1 MQSRFICA
9 AFAAVAL
16 SSAPAL
22 ADVESLAETGGDVTT
37 TSQLAFKDISL
48 DDIGT
53 TYLISAGMHGHWLD
67 YKGGDA
73 TIGHRVEGRD
83 DGSSLTNLTY
93 QFRAMEANS
102 VKCAIVEFTNG
113 EGGVW
118 AKVIGTCS
126 GSAINKIGDDLSGN
140 PVVPSALG
148 YYVPYELRLVPV
160 SASSIN
166 VNFQNDHSGISN
178 GDVMGYG
185 ARGYVAPLSK
195 WSNLQAVDSV
205 DNTPASLNLDNG
217 AVVTV
222 TGTRGYWN
230 ATLLSATADLRHGY
244 IDETSTE
251 GKNAP
256 TVTVTNVPYSKYRV
270 VVFCS
275 TDTANAQ
282 FGKVTVNGTDYS
294 STYSETSLAYGDGY
308 RTIKGD
314 GNWGNAGV
322 KDGAYA
328 PVEGV
333 NYLVT
338 PALSGSTATIVGHR
352 VSGTVRGC
360 IAAIQII
367 EVSGYSADISS
378 NVLWSTKEG
387 LENASGNVA
396 TDIILNNDSA
406 EPITVTFDQEVESS
420 YLALTGSGTVTI
432 KFTDPAYDKIGSF
445 DFSRFRGEVVLDD
458 HMQSVSFTPPFS
470 GTVRLKG
477 SSTLTSIP
485 FGAQN
490 LGFSL
495 VVDQPM
501 SITTV
506 PESGNQFGFF
516 LKGSKTLFAFDG
528 DNNYEFVKIVLGN
541 EADVTQHV
549 EQRGGTIT
557 VTGST
562 EPGANT
568 ASILLG
574 HWNSTSTLDNKGGT
588 FNALNA
594 TTRLGWN
601 GGCSWTI
608 GDGESENT
616 AALVN
621 IKGVESVAGNANK
634 SKASSLTLRT
644 GGTLTLGASGINLGA
659 DVPVTLSG
667 GTLATS
673 AACSLASAKSVT
685 LTEGSETT
693 FNIPEGNDFTVG
705 VALSGLGSLA
715 KTGAGMLTLS
725 VVPTSTGTLSVNAGT
740 VKFND
745 GVTWAGTINVGA
757 NGTLDIIDADV
768 SETETVYIPVGGTLT
783 LAEGATVKLN
793 GTAINTEVWELSGGT
808 FVNKTLKTAVTTATG
823 DFAFTTATWE
833 SALGAGSEIDWAG
846 SLSEVRVHAN
856 NAAPATA
863 TVDVTAAEV
872 KDFVVDGSGDLT
884 FVAGNG
890 GSIAADAYDF
900 SAATGRVEYDLS
912 IGSAPVTSGSNTLLL
927 GGGSGAP
934 TVAAGQTLTLG
945 PWGTTDESGLTNTY
959 SEILRPAAGAT
970 LAFSPGEGRVQK
982 TAGFGGTDT
991 STTIAVTNGTL
1002 VVNLGGE
1009 GTSKF
1014 FGRNSVRIDNGGVVS
1029 LESQDALGWSNADG
1043 LTINKGGTLVV
1054 KVRDT
1059 LRRTV
1064 AFNGGTI
1071 ELYGANGTNGRA
1083 LDLYG
1088 NTINVNDDSS
1098 IDQMES
1104 RSVIFLRNNTTTNNV
1119 ADGKTLS
1126 INANI
1131 YAEAGNSGNKLL
1143 FQAAS
1148 GALSQ
1153 NGVVV
1158 LNGYSGDAK
1167 QYFNNETTVGTSGRA
1182 VICELN
1188 CEHQNG
1194 IYTVNAASR
1203 LRGSGSITGNG
1214 GVTLAASNA
1223 KLCGSLT
1230 VNNLTAASG
1239 GTYGDQWNPVA
1250 AKVATSYFAAGTQT
1264 IENGSFTIG
1273 ADCVV
1278 TNAANAAD
1286 TTDAAFSIAA
1296 NGNLKLE
1303 KSVTVAGLTVA
1314 DGGTITLVAASRE
1327 SVPVLNV
1334 AGDTSFAGNV
1344 NFVIDFGAASTP
1356 GARTY
1361 TLMTGTLPNLAN
1373 VSVSDGRGEKKWRV
1387 FVDGGA
1393 LKASSSGNF
1402 ALYLR

>member
-9 AFAAVAL
+9 AFAVAAL
-16 SSAPAL
+16 SGATVFAGG
-22 ADVESLAETGGDVTT
+22 ESLAETGGDVTT

-118 AKVIGTCS
+118 AKVISTCS
-126 GSAINKIGDDLSGN
+126 GSAISKIGDDLSGN
-140 PVVPSALG
+140 PVPSALG
-148 YYVPYELRLVPV
+148 YYVPYDLRLVPV

-166 VNFQNDHSGISN
+166 VNFRNSYSGIDN
-178 GDVMGYG
+178 DDVMGYG

-195 WSNLQAVDSV
+195 WYNLQAVDSV
-205 DNTPASLNLDNG
+205 DNAPATLNLDNG

-230 ATLLSATADLRHGY
+230 ATALSATADLRHGY
-244 IDETSTE
+244 IDETSTQ
-251 GKNAP
+251 GKNTP
-256 TVTVTNVPYSKYRV
+256 TVTVANVPYDKYRV

-275 TDTANAQ
+275 TDTENAQ
-282 FGKVTVNGTDYS
+282 FGKVTINGTDYS
-294 STYSETSLAYGDGY
+294 STYTATSLTYGDGY
-308 RTIKGD
+308 RTIKGEGD
-314 GNWGNAGV
+314 WGNAGASN
-322 KDGAYA
+322 GAYG
-328 PVEGV
+328 PVEGI

-338 PALSGSTATIVGHR
+338 PVLSGSTATIVGHR
-352 VSGTVRGC
+352 VSDRVRGC

-367 EVSGYSADISS
+367 EVSGYSADIVS
-378 NVLWSTKEG
+378 NVVWSTKQG
-387 LENASGNVA
+387 LENGSGNQSA
-396 TDIILNNDSA
+396 GIILNNESA
-406 EPITVTFDQEVESS
+406 EPVTVTFDEEVESHS
-420 YLALTGSGTVTI
+420 LALTGGGTVTI
-432 KFTDPAYDKIGSF
+432 KFSDPAYDKIESF
-445 DFSRFRGEVVLDD
+445 DFSLFRGEVVLDD
-458 HMQSVSFTPPFS
+458 HMQSVSFEPPTGGAVHYKGTATLASAPCAS
-470 GTVRLKG
+470 GAVPY
-477 SSTLTSIP
+477 TLI
-485 FGAQN
+485 
-490 LGFSL
+490 
-495 VVDQPM
+495 VDQPL
-501 SITTV
+501 TV
-506 PESGNQFGFF
+506 SEFALEGVKNDYRFGEDFV
-516 LKGSKTLFAFDG
+516 GTFASRF
-528 DNNYEFVKIVLGN
+528 VLGN
-541 EADVTQHV
+541 GTGSNQSVTQL
-549 EQRGGTIT
+549 GG
-557 VTGST
+557 
-562 EPGANT
+562 
-568 ASILLG
+568 SIIINGDNEDYNNSSVLLG
-574 HWNSTSTLDNKGGT
+574 HWGNLTVNLNTYGGT
-588 FNALNA
+588 FTATNAA
-594 TTRLGWN
+594 ARLGHT
-601 GGCSWTI
+601 GKCYWTI
-608 GDGESENT
+608 GDGESANGT
-616 AALVN
+616 AVANLKGIVN
-621 IKGVESVAGNANK
+621 VQGATNNGGAG
-634 SKASSLTLRT
+634 SMVVLQQ
-644 GGTLTLGASGINLGA
+644 GGTLKLGVSGVNIPNATFTFAGGKLETTAESAVSVAAGTMTSDAGA
-659 DVPVTLSG
+659 DTEINTANGLTIASPVGGAGSLTKTGNGVLTLSASATSTG
-667 GTLATS
+667 MLIVEEGTLA
-673 AACSLASAKSVT
+673 
-685 LTEGSETT
+685 
-693 FNIPEGNDFTVG
+693 
-705 VALSGLGSLA
+705 LG
-715 KTGAGMLTLS
+715 
-725 VVPTSTGTLSVNAGT
+725 
-740 VKFND
+740 D
-745 GVTWAGTINVGA
+745 GVTWAGTISIGA
-757 NGTLDIIDADV
+757 NGVLDIADADV
-768 SETETVYIPVGGTLT
+768 SETATVYIPVGGTLT

-793 GTAINTEVWELSGGT
+793 GTAINTDVWELSGGT

-823 DFAFTTATWE
+823 DFAFATATWE
-833 SALGAGSEIDWAG
+833 SALAPGEAAEIDWTS

-863 TVDVTAAEV
+863 TVDVTAANV
-872 KDFVVDGSGDLT
+872 STFVVDGAGDMT
-884 FVAGNG
+884 FEADNG
-890 GSIAADAYDF
+890 GMTASAFDF

-912 IGSAPVTSGSNTLLL
+912 TGSAPVTSGSNTLLL
-927 GGGSGAP
+927 GGGSGEP

-945 PWGTTDESGLTNTY
+945 PWGTVDDSGLTNMY
-959 SEILRPAAGAT
+959 STILRPAAGAT

-982 TAGFGGTDT
+982 TAGFGGADT

-1059 LRRTV
+1059 LKRTV

-1071 ELYGANGTNGRA
+1071 ELYGANGTNSRA

-1098 IDQMES
+1098 INQMEL
-1104 RSVIFLRNNTTTNNV
+1104 RSVIYLRNNTTTNNV

-1131 YAEAGNSGNKLL
+1131 YAEGGNSGNKLL
-1143 FQAAS
+1143 FQSAS

-1239 GTYGDQWNPVA
+1239 GTYGDQWNAVA
-1250 AKVATSYFAAGTQT
+1250 AKVAASYFAAGTQT
-1264 IENGSFTIG
+1264 IENGSFAIG
-1273 ADCVV
+1273 KDCVV

-1286 TTDAAFSIAA
+1286 TTDAAFSIKAD
-1296 NGNLKLE
+1296 GSLKLE

-1314 DGGTITLVAASRE
+1314 DGGTITLVAASKDF
-1327 SVPVLNV
+1327 VPALNV

-1344 NFVIDFGAASTP
+1344 NFIIDFGSAGAP
-1356 GARTY
+1356 GGRTY
-1361 TLMTGTLPNLAN
+1361 TLMTGALPNLAN
-1373 VSVSDGRGEKKWRV
+1373 VSANDGRGEKKWKV
-1387 FVDGGA
+1387 SVDGDA
-1393 LKASSSGNF
+1393 LKVSCSGSF
-1402 ALYLR
+1402 AIYVR

>member
-1 MQSRFICA
+1 MQTKLICVV
-9 AFAAVAL
+9 FAAVAL

-22 ADVESLAETGGDVTT
+22 ADVESLAESGGDVTA
-37 TSQLAFKDISL
+37 TSKLAFKGISL

-53 TYLISAGMHGHWLD
+53 TYLISAGMHGQW
-67 YKGGDA
+67 YSNKGGDA
-73 TIGHRVEGRD
+73 TIGCRVEGRD
-83 DGSSLTNLTY
+83 NSNALTNLTY
-93 QFRAMEANS
+93 QFRALDGNT
-102 VKCAIVEFTNG
+102 VKCAIVEFVNG

-118 AKVIGTCS
+118 AKVIGTCN
-126 GSAINKIGDDLSGN
+126 GSPASVIGDDLSGN
-140 PVVPSALG
+140 AVPSALG

-166 VNFQNDHSGISN
+166 VNFRNDHSGIAN

-205 DNTPASLNLDNG
+205 DNAPATLNLTNG

-222 TGTRGYWN
+222 TGTRGFWN
-230 ATLLSATADLRHGY
+230 AAALSATADLRHGY
-244 IDETSTE
+244 IDETYTE

-256 TVTVTNVPYSKYRV
+256 TVTVTNVPYAKYRV
-270 VVFCS
+270 AVFCS
-275 TDTANAQ
+275 TDTENAQ

-294 STYSETSLAYGDGY
+294 STYTETSLAYGDGY

-314 GNWGNAGV
+314 GNWGNAGG
-322 KDGAYA
+322 DGSAYA

-367 EVSGYSADISS
+367 EVPGYSADISS

-470 GTVRLKG
+470 GTVRMKG

-616 AALVN
+616 AAQVN

-783 LAEGATVKLN
+783 LAEDATVKLN

-872 KDFVVDGSGDLT
+872 ATFAVDGMGDMT
-884 FVAGNG
+884 FVADNG
-890 GSIAADAYDF
+890 GITASAYDF
-900 SAATGRVEYDLS
+900 SGATGRVEYDLS

-934 TVAAGQTLTLG
+934 TVAVGQTLTLG
-945 PWGTTDESGLTNTY
+945 PWGTADDSGLTNTY
-959 SEILRPAAGAT
+959 STILRPVVGAT
-970 LAFSPGEGRVQK
+970 LAFSPGEGKVQK
-982 TAGFGGTDT
+982 TAGFGDANVA
-991 STTIAVTNGTL
+991 TTIAVTNGTL
-1002 VVNLGGE
+1002 VVDIAGGGE
-1009 GTSKF
+1009 SVY
-1014 FGRNSVRIDNGGVVS
+1014 FGSNSIRIDNGGILS
-1029 LESQDALGWSNADG
+1029 LEAQDSLGYTQTRA

-1083 LDLYG
+1083 LDLFG
-1088 NTINVNDDSS
+1088 NTIDVNDDSS

-1104 RSVIFLRNNTTTNNV
+1104 RSVIFLRNNLTTVNV
-1119 ADGKTLS
+1119 ADGKTLF

-1131 YAEAGNSGNKLL
+1131 YAEGGNSGNKLL
-1143 FQAAS
+1143 FQSDS
-1148 GALSQ
+1148 GALYQ

-1158 LNGYSGDAK
+1158 LNGYSVDAK

-1230 VNNLTAASG
+1230 VNNLAAASG

-1286 TTDAAFSIAA
+1286 TTDATFSIAA

-1314 DGGTITLVAASRE
+1314 DGGTITLVAASKN

-1344 NFVIDFGAASTP
+1344 NFIMDFGSVSAP
-1356 GARTY
+1356 GNRTF
-1361 TLMTGTLPNLAN
+1361 TLMAGALPNLAN
-1373 VSVSDGRGEKKWRV
+1373 VSVSDGRGEKRWKV
-1387 FVDGGA
+1387 FVEGGA
-1393 LKASSSGNF
+1393 LKASSSGDF
-1402 ALYLR
+1402 AIHLR